1 MEDIPLMI
9 KENYEIVSVRPT
21 EPPSDMDGNNWHSYV
36 IVQGTNTIRGY
47 RQGSLSSVTKAVTD
61 LVFRLNERRAG
72 KRGRVHLVMSTSKKP
87 VDKR

>member
-9 KENYEIVSVRPT
+9 EENYEIVSVRPT
-21 EPPSDMDGNNWHSYV
+21 EPPSDMAGTNWHSYV
-36 IVQGTNTIRGY
+36 IVQGANTIRGY
-47 RQGSLSSVTKAVTD
+47 RQGTLNSVTKAVKE

-72 KRGRVHLVMSTSKKP
+72 RSGRVHLVMSKSKKP